1 MRKYFTKRLV
11 AALALLASALLY
23 QQAMAQVTVSGKVVS
38 EDNESLPG
46 VSVMLK
52 GTLLGTTTDAGGR
65 FTIAVPGSE
74 SVLILSFV
82 GYVSE
87 EVPVG
92 NQTTLE
98 IRLVPDL
105 QSLQEVVVIGYG
117 TQKKENVT
125 TAIASVKEKDFT
137 TGAMRDASELIKGK
151 VAGLVIDNGSGDP
164 GEMPNISL
172 RGVATISGSTTPLIL
187 INGVP
192 GDFNT
197 AAPADI
203 VSIEVLKDASA
214 AAIYGTRGANGVI
227 LITTR
232 GGARDRAPSLAY
244 THYSAVSNIARKPE
258 FLTAGEYLQRAETFN
273 FVSDY
278 VNEAE
283 QHGGIGDTDW
293 LDLITRT
300 AYTQNHN
307 LSLQGGGASST
318 YALAVNY
325 ISQEGIF
332 LKSGNDEFRVS
343 LDLNQY
349 LLDDKVTLNINVL
362 RGVQKREAMGD
373 GNSFNTLIYRNALI
387 RNPLLHVKDEEGNWI
402 DFPKYQ
408 YYNPLAMIE
417 EAGGDINNS
426 WTRLTSNLTVEPIGG
441 WKTNLMLAQ
450 EIKEELMG
458 YAETKKH
465 YSTTRNGRNGFASRS
480 DDHNKTNYL
489 ELTSQY
495 AHTLG
500 DHNVTLLGGYS
511 YQYNV
516 NEGGWVNNYDFPT
529 DKYSYSNLEAG
540 NAMRDGLARMASYKN
555 DNALIGFF
563 GRAAYTFRDKFNVL
577 ASVRREGS
585 SKFGA
590 NYKWGTFPSASA
602 SWLINKEPFLANVN
616 GLTLLKLRAGYG
628 VTGVIPRDSYQSK
641 TALNYDGSFFYN
653 NGKWVPPLQNAW
665 NPNPDLRWEKS
676 QEVNVGVDFE
686 LFNRRITGS
695 VDGYVKKT
703 KDLLFQYRVP
713 QPPNL
718 AERTLANVGKME
730 NRGIEVLLRGT
741 PVRSNNFEWNSMVTM
756 SRNKNELLSLSNDL
770 YQIDGDYIN
779 TGDAGDPISMTTH
792 RVEVGQPL
800 GNFWGLKSIDI
811 SDDGLWVI
819 ELPGGERKVMDDNVM
834 SQDPNRQILGNGI
847 PKFRLGWTNTF
858 RYKSFDLSVVMNG
871 AFGFQILNFQRMF
884 YENPNINYNVLESAF
899 DNVYGKRLLAYTRQ
913 AYVSYY
919 IEDGDYLKLDNAT
932 LGYNFN
938 VAQLKFIRAVRLYVS
953 GSNLATITGYK
964 GVDPEIRRDDLMFQ
978 GNDNRDKFPSI
989 RTYTVGVNVN
999 F

>member
-1 MRKYFTKRLV
+1 MRKYFTKRLI
-11 AALALLASALLY
+11 AMLALCTSALLY
-23 QQAMAQVTVSGKVVS
+23 QQAVAQVAVSGKVVS
-38 EDNESLPG
+38 EDNEPLPG

-52 GTLLGTTTDAGGR
+52 GTSLGTTTDAGGS
-65 FTIAVPGSE
+65 FAIAVPGPE

-98 IRLVPDL
+98 VRLMPDL
-105 QSLQEVVVIGYG
+105 QALQEVVVIGYG

-164 GEMPNISL
+164 GAEPNISL
-172 RGVATISGSTTPLIL
+172 RGIATISGSTTPLIL
-187 INGVP
+187 INGIP

-197 AAPADI
+197 VAPADI

-227 LITTR
+227 LIATR
-232 GGARDRAPSLAY
+232 GGTRGQTPSLAY
-244 THYSAVSNIARKPE
+244 THYSAISNIARKPE
-258 FLTAGEYLQRAETFN
+258 FLTASQYLQRAETFD
-273 FVSDY
+273 FVSNY
-278 VNEAE
+278 VAEAE
-283 QHGGIGDTDW
+283 QHGGMGDTDW
-293 LDLITRT
+293 LDLITRKG
-300 AYTQNHN
+300 YTQNHN
-307 LSLQGGGASST
+307 LSLQGGGTSST

-325 ISQEGIF
+325 ISQDGIF

-349 LLDDKVTLNINVL
+349 LLDDKVKININIL

-373 GNSFNTLIYRNALI
+373 GDSFNNLIYRNALI
-387 RNPLLHVKDEEGNWI
+387 RNPLLNVKDEEGSWI
-402 DFPKYQ
+402 DFPKFQ
-408 YYNPLAMIE
+408 YYNPLTMIE
-417 EAGGDINNS
+417 EAGGEINNS
-426 WTRLTSNLTVEPIGG
+426 WTRLTSNLTVEPVDG

-450 EIKEELMG
+450 EIKEEFMG
-458 YAETKKH
+458 YAETKRH

-480 DDHNKTNYL
+480 DDHTKTNYL

-495 AHTLG
+495 SQVLG
-500 DHNVTLLGGYS
+500 NHNVTLLGGYS
-511 YQYNV
+511 YQYNI
-516 NEGGWVNNYDFPT
+516 NEGGWINNYDFPT
-529 DKYSYSNLEAG
+529 DKYSYNNIEAG
-540 NAMRDGLARMASYKN
+540 NALRDGLARMASYKN
-555 DNALIGFF
+555 DNSLVGFF

-602 SWLINKEPFLANVN
+602 SWLINKEPFMENIN

-628 VTGVIPRDSYQSK
+628 ETGVIPRDSYQSK
-641 TALNYDGSFFYN
+641 TALTYEGSFFYN

-676 QEVNVGVDFE
+676 REFNVGIDFE
-686 LFNRRITGS
+686 LFSRRITGS
-695 VDGYVKKT
+695 VDTYLKKT
-703 KDLLFQYRVP
+703 KDLLYEYRVP

-718 AERTLANVGKME
+718 ADRTLANVGEME

-741 PVRSNNFEWNSMVTM
+741 PVRSGNFEWTSTATM

-770 YQIDGDYIN
+770 YQIEGDYIN
-779 TGDAGDPISMTTH
+779 TGDAGDPISMSTH

-800 GNFWGLKSIDI
+800 GNFWGLKSVDI

-819 ELPGGERKVMDDNVM
+819 ELPSGERKVMDDNVL

-858 RYKSFDLSVVMNG
+858 RYKNFDLSVVMNG

-938 VAQLKFIRAVRLYVS
+938 VTQLKFIRAVRLYVS

>member
-1 MRKYFTKRLV
+1 MRKYFTKRLI

-23 QQAMAQVTVSGKVVS
+23 QQAMAQATVSGKVVS

-52 GTLLGTTTDAGGR
+52 GTSLGTTTDAGGR

-92 NQTTLE
+92 NQTSLE

-164 GEMPNISL
+164 GDAPNISL

-197 AAPADI
+197 VAPADI

-232 GGARDRAPSLAY
+232 GGERDRAPSLAY
-244 THYSAVSNIARKPE
+244 THYSAVSNISRKPE

-325 ISQEGIF
+325 ISQDGIF

-349 LLDDKVTLNINVL
+349 LLDDKVKLNINVL

-402 DFPKYQ
+402 DFPKFQ

-450 EIKEELMG
+450 EIREELMG

-529 DKYSYSNLEAG
+529 DKYSYNNLEAG

-555 DNALIGFF
+555 DNTLVGFF

-641 TALNYDGSFFYN
+641 TALNYEGSFFYN

-756 SRNKNELLSLSNDL
+756 SRNKNELQSLSNDL

-800 GNFWGLKSIDI
+800 GNFWGLKSVDI

-858 RYKSFDLSVVMNG
+858 RYKNFDLSVVMNG

>member
-1 MRKYFTKRLV
+1 MRKYFTKRLM

-23 QQAMAQVTVSGKVVS
+23 QQAVAQVAVSGKVVS

-52 GTLLGTTTDAGGR
+52 GTSLGTTTDAGGR
-65 FTIAVPGSE
+65 FTIAVPGPE

-87 EVPVG
+87 EVAVG
-92 NQTTLE
+92 NQSTLE

-164 GEMPNISL
+164 GAAPNISL

-187 INGVP
+187 INGIP

-197 AAPADI
+197 VAPADI

-232 GGARDRAPSLAY
+232 GGVRDQAPALTY

-258 FLTAGEYLQRAETFN
+258 FLTAGEYLRRAETFN

-343 LDLNQY
+343 MDLNQY
-349 LLDDKVTLNINVL
+349 LLDDKVKVNINVL

-373 GNSFNTLIYRNALI
+373 GSSFNALIYRNALI
-387 RNPLLHVKDEEGNWI
+387 RNPLLNVKDEEGNWI
-402 DFPKYQ
+402 DFPKFQ
-408 YYNPLAMIE
+408 YYNPLTMIE
-417 EAGGDINNS
+417 EAGGDIDNS
-426 WTRLTSNLTVEPIGG
+426 WTRLTSNLTVEPIDG

-450 EIKEELMG
+450 ETKEEFMG

-500 DHNVTLLGGYS
+500 DHSVTLLGGYS
-511 YQYNV
+511 YQYNI

-529 DKYSYSNLEAG
+529 DKYSYNNLEAG

-555 DNALIGFF
+555 DNTLIGFF

-703 KDLLFQYRVP
+703 KDLLYEYRVP

-741 PVRSNNFEWNSMVTM
+741 PVRSNNFEWSSMVTM

-770 YQIDGDYIN
+770 YQIEGDYLN

-800 GNFWGLKSIDI
+800 GNFWGLKSVDI

-819 ELPGGERKVMDDNVM
+819 ELPSGERKVMDDNVM

-858 RYKSFDLSVVMNG
+858 RYKNFDLSVVMNG

-899 DNVYGKRLLAYTRQ
+899 DNVYGKRLLTYTRQ

-919 IEDGDYLKLDNAT
+919 IEDADYLKLDNAT
-932 LGYNFN
+932 LGYNVN

>member
-1 MRKYFTKRLV
+1 MRKYFTKRLMAV
-11 AALALLASALLY
+11 LALCASVLLY
-23 QQAMAQVTVSGKVVS
+23 QQAVAQVAVSGKVVS
-38 EDNESLPG
+38 EDNEPLPG

-52 GTLLGTTTDAGGR
+52 GTSQGTTTDAGGQ
-65 FTIAVPGSE
+65 FTLSVPGPE

-82 GYVSE
+82 GYLSE
-87 EVPVG
+87 EVVVG
-92 NQTTLE
+92 TQTSVE
-98 IRLVPDL
+98 VRLMPDL

-164 GEMPNISL
+164 GAGPNISL
-172 RGVATISGSTTPLIL
+172 RGIATISGSTTPLIL
-187 INGVP
+187 INGIP

-197 AAPADI
+197 VAPADI

-232 GGARDRAPSLAY
+232 GGERDHAPSVAY
-244 THYSAVSNIARKPE
+244 NHYSAVSNIYRKPE
-258 FLTAGEYLQRAETFN
+258 FLDAGEYLEHAKTFD
-273 FVSDY
+273 FVSNY
-278 VNEAE
+278 VEEAE
-283 QHGGIGDTDW
+283 ANGGVGATDW

-307 LSLQGGGASST
+307 LSVQGGGASST
-318 YALAVNY
+318 YSLAVNY

-332 LKSGNDEFRVS
+332 LKSDNDEFRVS

-349 LLDDKVTLNINVL
+349 LLEDKVKINVNLL
-362 RGVQKREAMGD
+362 RGVQKRGALGD
-373 GNSFNTLIYRNALI
+373 GSSFNPLIYRNALI
-387 RNPLLHVKDEEGNWI
+387 RNPLLNVKDDEGNWI
-402 DFPKYQ
+402 DPVKFQ
-408 YYNPLAMIE
+408 YYNPLTMIE
-417 EAGGDINNS
+417 ETNGELNNS
-426 WTRLTSNLTVEPIGG
+426 WTRLTSNLTVEPLAG
-441 WKTNLMLAQ
+441 WKTNLMVAQ
-450 EIKEELMG
+450 EMKDGFAG

-480 DDHNKTNYL
+480 DTHSKTNYL

-495 AHTLG
+495 QRLMG
-500 DHNVTLLGGYS
+500 DHHVTVLGGYS
-511 YQYNV
+511 YQYNL
-516 NEGGWVNNYDFPT
+516 NEGGWANNYDFPT
-529 DKYSYSNLEAG
+529 DKYSYNNLGAG
-540 NAMRDGLARMASYKN
+540 NAMRDGLARMSSYKD
-555 DNALIGFF
+555 DNTLIGFF

-585 SKFGA
+585 SKFGT

-602 SWLINKEPFLANVN
+602 SWLINREPFLANVS

-628 VTGVIPRDSYQSK
+628 VTGVIPADSYRSK
-641 TALNYDGSFFYN
+641 TALDYSGSFFYN
-653 NGKWVPPLQNAW
+653 NGKWVPPLQNSW
-665 NPNPDLRWEKS
+665 NPNPNLRWEKS
-676 QEVNVGVDFE
+676 QEVNIGVDFE
-686 LFNRRITGS
+686 LFNRRLTGS
-695 VDGYVKKT
+695 IDGYFKKT
-703 KDLLFQYRVP
+703 KDLLFEYRVP
-713 QPPNL
+713 TPPNL
-718 AERTLANVGKME
+718 ADRTLANVGEMDNK
-730 NRGIEVLLRGT
+730 GVEVLLRGT
-741 PVRSNNFEWNSMVTM
+741 PVRTSNFEWSSTVTM
-756 SRNKNELLSLSNDL
+756 SHNRNELLSLSNDL
-770 YQIDGDYIN
+770 YKIEGDYIN
-779 TGDAGDPISMTTH
+779 TGDAGDPISMSTH

-800 GNFWGLKSIDI
+800 GNFWGLKSVDI
-811 SDDGLWVI
+811 SEDGLWVI
-819 ELPGGERKVMDDNVM
+819 ELPNGERRVMDDNVL

-847 PKFRLGWTNTF
+847 PKYRVGWTNTF
-858 RYKSFDLSVVMNG
+858 RYKNFDLSVVMNG

-899 DNVYGKRLLAYTRQ
+899 DNVYGKRLLGYTRQ

-919 IEDGDYLKLDNAT
+919 IEDGDYLKVDNAT
-932 LGYNFN
+932 LGYNVN
-938 VAQLKFIRAVRLYVS
+938 VSNLKFIRGVRLYVS

-964 GVDPEIRRDDLMFQ
+964 GVDPEIRRDDLLFQ